1 MAEFF
6 SVPEGVSD
14 KQQLGGVAYLRGIN
28 IATAKNGSK
37 YAAGI
42 LATKEGEYPFKKW
55 STESLDAGVYEL
67 SGAWNVYNG
76 SGSVIINTA
85 VPVKEGEGFS
95 KRDFLQSRYNPK
107 GLLHDFQVLVK
118 NNVSEKGCK
127 LFNMLLAG
135 RGGKDQEFVKRFCN
149 EFAACTHHDA
159 VLGGLIAH
167 SYKTAEF
174 LVSVINSPI
183 RVFRDMSQDFKDIVI
198 VGGALHD
205 LGKVYEYKLGEMS
218 DMGKFISH
226 RTFAVMRATEL
237 KDDIIALYG
246 EEGFVKLVS
255 IFSQH
260 HGEFE
265 ETPRTVEALLVH
277 YADNF
282 DAQVTTL
289 DEGVQK
295 LQQGDDS
302 VRVGDFRVSF

>member
-95 KRDFLQSRYNPK
+95 KQDFLQSRYNPR

-174 LVSVINSPI
+174 LVAVINSPI

-302 VRVGDFRVSF
+302 VRAGDFRVSL

>member
-6 SVPEGVSD
+6 SVPESVSD

>member
-1 MAEFF
+1 MVEFF

-55 STESLDAGVYEL
+55 STESLDVGVYEL

-95 KRDFLQSRYNPK
+95 KKDFLQSRYNPK

-149 EFAACTHHDA
+149 EFAARTHHDA

-302 VRVGDFRVSF
+302 VRVGDFRVSL

>member
-1 MAEFF
+1 M
-6 SVPEGVSD
+6 
-14 KQQLGGVAYLRGIN
+14 LGGI
-28 IATAKNGSK
+28 
-37 YAAGI
+37 
-42 LATKEGEYPFKKW
+42 
-55 STESLDAGVYEL
+55 
-67 SGAWNVYNG
+67 
-76 SGSVIINTA
+76 
-85 VPVKEGEGFS
+85 
-95 KRDFLQSRYNPK
+95 
-107 GLLHDFQVLVK
+107 
-118 NNVSEKGCK
+118 
-127 LFNMLLAG
+127 
-135 RGGKDQEFVKRFCN
+135 
-149 EFAACTHHDA
+149 
-159 VLGGLIAH
+159 IAH
-167 SYKTAEF
+167 SYKTTEF

-183 RVFRDMSQDFKDIVI
+183 RVFHDMSQDFKDIVI

-302 VRVGDFRVSF
+302 VRAGEFRVSM

>member
-6 SVPEGVSD
+6 SVPEDVSD

-37 YAAGI
+37 YAAGV

-55 STESLDAGVYEL
+55 STDSLEAGVYEL
-67 SGAWNVYNG
+67 AGSWNVYNG

-95 KRDFLQSRYNPK
+95 KQDFLQSRYNPK
-107 GLLHDFQVLVK
+107 GLLRDFQILVK
-118 NNVSEKGCK
+118 NNVSEKGRK

-135 RGGKDQEFVKRFCN
+135 RGSRDQEFVKRFCN
-149 EFAACTHHDA
+149 EFAARTHHDA

-167 SYKTAEF
+167 SYKTTEF
-174 LVSVINSPI
+174 LVAVINSPI
-183 RVFRDMSQDFKDIVI
+183 RVFHDMPQDFKDLVI

-218 DMGKFISH
+218 DMGKFVSH

-246 EEGFVKLVS
+246 EEGFIKLVS

-260 HGEFE
+260 HGEYE

-282 DAQVTTL
+282 EAQVTTL

-302 VRVGDFRVSF
+302 VRAGDFRVSL